1 MRRGRRRGT
10 SGEGA
15 GGAPPH
21 PGASRRGLVDG
32 VQADAQ
38 LGADEPGRRRAG
50 QPPGDPAPRPVATQA
65 DRRARSVGATTTRRT
80 SRNRTGPAD
89 GPPGSCRCRASVRPT
104 AVSCTVWDTTVPS
117 GRVSSSAPSGATVTA
132 TQSGSHSGRRLGS
145 PSSAHTRSGRHGQ
158 ELGVGA
164 VEPGGAGR
172 SGARWG
178 RDGPRRSVRGTPAH
192 PAPVG
197 DPVAQGGG
205 VDVEVAEQAPCE
217 PVPVVEQ
224 GEQERPV
231 VPAAR
236 RAVQQAARRPGDGH
250 PAASRRSAARTTER
264 GATSAPPSARTRATA
279 PRSAARSAP
288 APASSSALGPA
299 TTTRPSSRWSTSTS
313 RCPQAIAS
321 TAAAERMGWTSAA
334 GPGARPW
341 CSPTM
346 GDPPVRNPASSRDRG
361 VARGR
366 STSADRPHRAARP
379 SSPRPAPRHGAP
391 TAVSAGRT
399 GWCRRR

>member
-1 MRRGRRRGT
+1 VPWSQEVPVGAGPGGGGTGHAVPSAARPATRLPSATRSRRAAASTSRWPSRRRASPFPSSSRASRSARSSRRRG
-10 SGEGA
+10 
-15 GGAPPH
+15 AP
-21 PGASRRGLVDG
+21 SS
-32 VQADAQ
+32 
-38 LGADEPGRRRAG
+38 RRRAG
-50 QPPGDPAPRPVATQA
+50 PV
-65 DRRARSVGATTTRRT
+65 
-80 SRNRTGPAD
+80 TGI
-89 GPPGSCRCRASVRPT
+89 R
-104 AVSCTVWDTTVPS
+104 
-117 GRVSSSAPSGATVTA
+117 
-132 TQSGSHSGRRLGS
+132 
-145 PSSAHTRSGRHGQ
+145 
-158 ELGVGA
+158 
-164 VEPGGAGR
+164 
-172 SGARWG
+172 
-178 RDGPRRSVRGTPAH
+178 
-192 PAPVG
+192 
-197 DPVAQGGG
+197 
-205 VDVEVAEQAPCE
+205 
-217 PVPVVEQ
+217 
-224 GEQERPV
+224 
-231 VPAAR
+231 
-236 RAVQQAARRPGDGH
+236 
-250 PAASRRSAARTTER
+250 AASRRSAARTTER

-366 STSADRPHRAARP
+366 STSADRPHRAVRP